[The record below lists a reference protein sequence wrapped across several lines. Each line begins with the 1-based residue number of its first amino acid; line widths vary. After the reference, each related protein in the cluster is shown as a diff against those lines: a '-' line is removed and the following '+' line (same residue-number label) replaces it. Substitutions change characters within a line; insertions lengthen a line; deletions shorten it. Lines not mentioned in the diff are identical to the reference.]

1 MDAVNSKKPPKPV
14 KCCEFYGKPPGHLR
28 QKCPAKDATCHK
40 HSKRGHWGFICKSSK
55 TVGLVEEE
63 DYAFL
68 GAIGTETGENT
79 LVGKAHLKQLPCLLQ
94 NRHRCSYNSLRP
106 SPTLV
111 KSTKTLFGP
120 AGTAPFTHRHFM
132 GKVEQ
137 SGKVTEQEVFVVTGA
152 R

>member
-14 KCCEFYGKPPGHLR
+14 KCCEFCGKPPGHLR

-94 NRHRCSYNSLRP
+94 NRQRCGCDCNSQEYLQ
-106 SPTLV
+106 
-111 KSTKTLFGP
+111 
-120 AGTAPFTHRHFM
+120 FTM
-132 GKVEQ
+132 SIPN
-137 SGKVTEQEVFVVTGA
+137 SGKIKQDFVWSSRYSSSYSWLLYEQN
-152 R
+152 